1 MLFLRLLLFVVS
13 FGFLAVAIA
22 IVLYDLY
29 LAFEL
34 NRILRLGERAP
45 KDVAAEKVAG
55 ARADGGSLFTSI
67 AGTSSESGSASGT
80 SGADAQTAAP
90 TPRPAFYLPP
100 RSAGPR
106 RAIRWSAA
114 AKLVVLAALSSLLG
128 KSILVVPD
136 GFAAVRVSQISGVR
150 PGTLYAGTHLLLP
163 LVQRAQLFD
172 IREKV
177 YSTAASENPRDKGL
191 EILTVEAREGLSVGL
206 AVTVRYR
213 IDPRHLDYVD
223 ANLPQP
229 IEDEIVAPVVTSTFR
244 DLAPNYIVRDVF
256 SIKRDEFRQRATQA
270 ITARLAEDQ
279 IIVKEVLLRKV
290 LLPEQYQQGLQGLLM
305 KEQEDDQVTVDQ
317 SIEQKKVKIAES
329 QAEAQKVRQI
339 KRAEGDARTRVLM
352 AQAES
357 DSMQYTLPLKQKQI
371 EQSKLEA
378 EARKQTTIED
388 ADAAAQA
395 RVKNAEA
402 EAQAKV
408 IDTKAEQQRRTLL
421 AQTQNEETVRGAEAA
436 AQAKVIDG
444 KAEKERQD
452 LLADAEANQIRLTAQ
467 AGAEKMQLEAS
478 ALKVN
483 PMLVQLTVAQR
494 LSDKVQI
501 MMVPTDGKFFFTNDV
516 LKSAQAFPGLNDPP
530 TRAGGKQ

>member
-13 FGFLAVAIA
+13 FGFLGVAVA
-22 IVLYDLY
+22 IVLYDIY

-34 NRILRLGERAP
+34 NRLLRLGERAP
-45 KDVAAEKVAG
+45 KDVATNQVAETPGENAPLPTGAG
-55 ARADGGSLFTSI
+55 
-67 AGTSSESGSASGT
+67 GTPSPGAASAF
-80 SGADAQTAAP
+80 AAP
-90 TPRPAFYLPP
+90 VSRPAFYLRP

-106 RAIRWSAA
+106 RAIRWSTA
-114 AKLVVLAALSSLLG
+114 AKFVLFAALSSLVG
-128 KSILVVPD
+128 KSVLVVPD
-136 GFAAVRVSQISGVR
+136 GYAAVRVSQISGVR
-150 PGTLYAGTHLLLP
+150 PGTLYAGTHLIVP
-163 LVQRAQLFD
+163 LVQRGQLFD

-191 EILTVEAREGLSVGL
+191 EVLTVEAREGLSVGL

-213 IDPRHLDYVD
+213 VDPRHLDYVD

-256 SIKRDEFRQRATQA
+256 STKRDEFRQRATQA
-270 ITARLAEDQ
+270 ITARLGEDQ

-339 KRAEGDARTRVLM
+339 KHAEADARTRVLM

-357 DSMQYTLPLKQKQI
+357 DAMQYTLPLKQKQI
-371 EQSKLEA
+371 EQSRLEA
-378 EARKQTTIED
+378 EARKQTTLED

-395 RVKNAEA
+395 RVKNAQA

-408 IDTKAEQQRRTLL
+408 IDSKAEQERRTLL
-421 AQTQNEETVRGAEAA
+421 AATQNEETVKGAEAA

-452 LLADAEANQIRLTAQ
+452 LLADAEANQIRVTAQ

-494 LSDKVQI
+494 LSDRVQI

-516 LKSAQAFPGLNDPP
+516 LKSAQAFPGLSDGPS
-530 TRAGGKQ
+530 RAGGKP

>member
-13 FGFLAVAIA
+13 FGFLGVAAA

-34 NRILRLGERAP
+34 NRILRLGEREP
-45 KDVAAEKVAG
+45 TDVAAEQAAA
-55 ARADGGSLFTSI
+55 ARPEGSSLFTST
-67 AGTSSESGSASGT
+67 AGMPSEGSPAPGTTAADAKT
-80 SGADAQTAAP
+80 SGPVA
-90 TPRPAFYLPP
+90 RPAFYLPP

-106 RAIRWSAA
+106 RVIRWSAA
-114 AKLVVLAALSSLLG
+114 GKLVVLAALSSLLG

-150 PGTLYAGTHLLLP
+150 PGTLYPGTHLLLP
-163 LVQRAQLFD
+163 LIQRAQLFD

-177 YSTAASENPRDKGL
+177 YSTAASENPRDKGF

-213 IDPRHLDYVD
+213 VDPRHLDYVD

-244 DLAPNYIVRDVF
+244 DLTPNYIVRDVF
-256 SIKRDEFRQRATQA
+256 SVKRDEFRQRATQA

-279 IIVKEVLLRKV
+279 IIVKEVLLRKI
-290 LLPEQYQQGLQGLLM
+290 LLPEQYQQGLQGLLL

-408 IDTKAEQQRRTLL
+408 IDTKAEQQRRTML
-421 AQTQNEETVRGAEAA
+421 ADTQNEETVRGAEAA

-530 TRAGGKQ
+530 ARTGGKQ

>member
-13 FGFLAVAIA
+13 FGFLAVAVA

-45 KDVAAEKVAG
+45 KDVAAANQVAG
-55 ARADGGSLFTSI
+55 KPGENALVPDAAAATPPSA
-67 AGTSSESGSASGT
+67 AGAPVTAS
-80 SGADAQTAAP
+80 TA
-90 TPRPAFYLPP
+90 RPAFYLPP

-106 RAIRWSAA
+106 RAIRWSTA
-114 AKLVVLAALSSLLG
+114 AKLVVFAALSSLLG

-150 PGTLYAGTHLLLP
+150 PGTLYAGTHLLVP

-213 IDPRHLDYVD
+213 VDPRHLDYVD

-229 IEDEIVAPVVTSTFR
+229 IEDQIVAPVVTSTFR

-256 SIKRDEFRQRATQA
+256 STKRDEFRQRATQA
-270 ITARLAEDQ
+270 ITARLGEDQ

-357 DSMQYTLPLKQKQI
+357 DAMQYTLPLKQKQI
-371 EQSKLEA
+371 EQSRLEA

-388 ADAAAQA
+388 AQAAASA

-408 IDTKAEQQRRTLL
+408 IDS
-421 AQTQNEETVRGAEAA
+421 
-436 AQAKVIDG
+436 
-444 KAEKERQD
+444 KAEKQRQD
-452 LLADAEANQIRLTAQ
+452 LLADAEANEIRLTAQ

-494 LSDKVQI
+494 LSDRVQI

-530 TRAGGKQ
+530 ARAAGKP

>member
-1 MLFLRLLLFVVS
+1 MLFLRLLLVVVS
-13 FGFLAVAIA
+13 FGFLAVAVG
-22 IVLYDLY
+22 IVLYDIY

-45 KDVAAEKVAG
+45 KDLAANQAV
-55 ARADGGSLFTSI
+55 RA
-67 AGTSSESGSASGT
+67 ASESGPLSGPV
-80 SGADAQTAAP
+80 GATA
-90 TPRPAFYLPP
+90 TPVARPAFYLPP

-114 AKLVVLAALSSLLG
+114 AKLVAIAALSSLLA

-136 GFAAVRVSQISGVR
+136 GYAAVRVSQLSGVR
-150 PGTLYAGTHLLLP
+150 PGTLFAGAHLLVP
-163 LVQRAQLFD
+163 LIQRAQLFD
-172 IREKV
+172 IRERV

-213 IDPRHLDYVD
+213 VDPRHLDYVD

-229 IEDEIVAPVVTSTFR
+229 IEDQIVAPVVTSIFR

-256 SIKRDEFRQRATQA
+256 STKRDEFRQRATQA
-270 ITARLAEDQ
+270 ITARLGEDQ

-339 KRAEGDARTRVLM
+339 KHSEADARTRVLM

-357 DSMQYTLPLKQKQI
+357 DAMQYTLPLKQKQI

-408 IDTKAEQQRRTLL
+408 IDSKAEQQRRTFL

-452 LLADAEANQIRLTAQ
+452 LLADAEANQIRVTAQ

-494 LSDKVQI
+494 LSDRVQI
-501 MMVPTDGKFFFTNDV
+501 MMVPTDGKFFFANDV
-516 LKSAQAFPGLNDPP
+516 LKSAQAFPGLNEPP
-530 TRAGGKQ
+530 SRVGGKP

>member
-13 FGFLAVAIA
+13 FGFLGVAVA

-29 LAFEL
+29 LAFGL
-34 NRILRLGERAP
+34 NRILRLSERAP
-45 KDVAAEKVAG
+45 KDLAANQVAG
-55 ARADGGSLFTSI
+55 TPGVNAPVPDA
-67 AGTSSESGSASGT
+67 APGTPPSGT
-80 SGADAQTAAP
+80 GAPVTVRAA
-90 TPRPAFYLPP
+90 RPAFYLPP
-100 RSAGPR
+100 RSTGPR
-106 RAIRWSAA
+106 RAIRWSAV
-114 AKLVVLAALSSLLG
+114 AKLVVFAALSSLLG

-150 PGTLYAGTHLLLP
+150 PGTLYAGTHLLVP

-177 YSTAASENPRDKGL
+177 YSTAASENPRDKGM
-191 EILTVEAREGLSVGL
+191 EVLTVEAREGLSVGL

-213 IDPRHLDYVD
+213 VDPRHLDYVD

-270 ITARLAEDQ
+270 ITARLGEDQ

-357 DSMQYTLPLKQKQI
+357 DAMQYTLPLKQKQI
-371 EQSKLEA
+371 EQSRLEA

-388 ADAAAQA
+388 A
-395 RVKNAEA
+395 EA

-408 IDTKAEQQRRTLL
+408 IDSKAEQQRRELF
-421 AQTQNEETVRGAEAA
+421 AETQNQETVRGAEAA

-452 LLADAEANQIRLTAQ
+452 LLADAEANEIRLTAQ

-478 ALKVN
+478 ALQLN

-494 LSDKVQI
+494 LSDRVQI

-516 LKSAQAFPGLNDPP
+516 LKSAQAFPGLNEPP